1 MRVLI
6 VDDIK
11 DNLELLKLLLVKN
24 GYTVQL
30 AYNGQEAFEK
40 LNNEAFD
47 LIISDILMPI
57 MDGFILCH
65 HCKTDEQLRQI
76 PFIFYTATYNSK
88 KDEEF
93 ALSLGA
99 EKFIRKPT
107 DPVDFLNIIKNVLV
121 ENSYSAKKQ
130 NEIAILEDETEVL
143 KLYSERLILKLEK
156 KMLDLEKEIA
166 ERIKTEEKLRVSES
180 KNKSLINALPDILFV
195 LDSEN
200 KFIDYHTAKNQNL
213 LVSPQDF
220 IGKSM
225 EELMPHDVVGKFA
238 KAKLQ
243 TKKEGKS
250 QFFEY
255 KLDYTNDVIKYFEA
269 NLVSYQNDNTLVV
282 VRDISERI
290 KAEEQIRL
298 LGKAVQQSPTSIEIT
313 DKEGNIIYVNPK
325 FEEVTGYRLD
335 ELIGGNPR
343 ILKSG
348 EQSNEFYYELW
359 NTIMSGKEWHG
370 EFHNKKKSGELYWES
385 AVISPV
391 FDSNGDI
398 MSYVA
403 VKEDI
408 SAKKKM
414 INDLILAK
422 QKAEESD
429 KLKTAFLHN
438 ISHEIRTPLN
448 AISGFSG
455 LLRNPNIAQEKLN
468 RYTSIIQNSSEQL
481 ISVVTD
487 ILTISSLEANQEKVN
502 IEKVNI
508 NSLLDELFSIF
519 KQQSQDKNIKIRK
532 NLNLNS
538 SQSDVKTDKTKLTQ
552 IISNLLSNA
561 LKFTDEGFIELGCNL
576 KDKEL
581 EFYVKD
587 SGIGIDSKSQNLI
600 FERFKQADKS
610 INKLFGGT
618 GLGLSISKGFVELMG
633 GEIWIDSQVGKGAT
647 FYFTIPYESE
657 NKASNLSEKI
667 IKNILVAED
676 DELNYIYIE
685 ELLEDLRLN
694 LIHVENGQQA
704 VDYCKTNPD
713 IDLVLM
719 DIKMPV
725 MTGDVA
731 TKLIKEF
738 RPDLK
743 IIAQTAYALEQ
754 ERRDIEQLF
763 DAYVVKPINKDKM
776 IALILSFLY

>member
-1 MRVLI
+1 MKVLL

-11 DNLELLKLLLVKN
+11 DNLELLKFLLVKN

-30 AYNGQEAFEK
+30 AYNGQEALEK
-40 LNNEAFD
+40 LKNEAFD
-47 LIISDILMPI
+47 LIISDILMPV
-57 MDGFILCH
+57 MDGFKLCRQCKKDKQLCH
-65 HCKTDEQLRQI
+65 I
-76 PFIFYTATYNSK
+76 PFVFYTATYTLD

-107 DPVDFLNIIKNVLV
+107 EPAEFLNIIKDILV
-121 ENSYSAKKQ
+121 ENSYSTKKQ
-130 NEIAILEDETEVL
+130 TKTAILEDETEVL
-143 KLYSERLILKLEK
+143 KLYNERLILKLEK
-156 KMLDLEKEIA
+156 KMLDLEREIA
-166 ERIKTEEKLRVSES
+166 EHIKTEEKLRISES

-213 LVSPQDF
+213 LVSPDEF
-220 IGKSM
+220 IGKSI
-225 EELMPHDVVGKFA
+225 EEIMPRDVVEKYT

-243 TKKEGKS
+243 TNKEGKS

-255 KLDYTNDVIKYFEA
+255 KLVYPGDVVKYFEA
-269 NLVSYQNDNTLVV
+269 HLVSYQNENTLVV
-282 VRDISERI
+282 VRDITERI
-290 KAEEQIRL
+290 ISEEQIRL
-298 LGKAVQQSPTSIEIT
+298 LSKAVEQSPTSIEIT
-313 DKEGNIIYVNPK
+313 DKDGNILYVNPK
-325 FEEVTGYRLD
+325 FEKITGYRLD
-335 ELIGGNPR
+335 ELIGENPR

-348 EQSNEFYYELW
+348 EQSDEFYYELW
-359 NTIMSGKEWHG
+359 NTILSGNVWQG
-370 EFHNKKKSGELYWES
+370 EFRNKKKSGELYWES

-391 FDSNGDI
+391 FDSKDNI
-398 MSYVA
+398 ISFVA

-455 LLRNPNIAQEKLN
+455 LLRNPNITQDKIN
-468 RYTSIIQNSSEQL
+468 RYTTIIQNSGEQL

-502 IEKVNI
+502 IETVNI
-508 NSLLDELFSIF
+508 ISLMNELFSIF
-519 KQQSQDKNIKIRK
+519 KQQAQDKNIEIRK
-532 NLNLNS
+532 NINLNS
-538 SQSDVKTDKTKLTQ
+538 SQSEVKTDKTKLTQ
-552 IISNLLSNA
+552 ILSNLLSNA
-561 LKFTDEGFIELGCNL
+561 LKFTKEGFIELGSNL
-576 KDKEL
+576 KGDEL

-587 SGIGIDSKSQNLI
+587 TGIGIDIKSQDLI
-600 FERFKQADKS
+600 FERFKQANKS
-610 INKLFGGT
+610 INNLFGGT

-633 GEIWIDSQVGKGAT
+633 GKIWVDSQEGKGAT
-647 FYFTIPYESE
+647 FYFTIPYQTE
-657 NKASNLSEKI
+657 NKESALNDETI
-667 IKNILVAED
+667 NTILVAED
-676 DELNYIYIE
+676 DELNYIYLE
-685 ELLEDLRLN
+685 ELLEDLHLKIIR
-694 LIHVENGQQA
+694 VENGQQA

-719 DIKMPV
+719 DIKMPI
-725 MTGDVA
+725 MTGDEA
-731 TKLIKEF
+731 AKLIKKL

-743 IIAQTAYALEQ
+743 IIAQTAYAFEQ
-754 ERRDIEQLF
+754 ERKNIEQLF

-776 IALILSFLY
+776 IALILKFLY